1 MIKYLR
7 QIILFLVGF
16 CAYITIEVCFRGYS
30 YLLMGIVGGI
40 ILLLIDQINERIS
53 WNIDLIV
60 YGVIGSAIATL
71 FEFVIGETCKF
82 LNMAPMWDYSN
93 LPFNFDGVIC
103 LPFSLLWIILSIIGV
118 FIADAINY
126 YVFEELPIPY
136 YKIFGK
142 TVIQYRKKHCKL

>member
-40 ILLLIDQINERIS
+40 ILLLIDRINERIS

-60 YGVIGSAIATL
+60 YGIIGSAIATL
-71 FEFVIGETCKF
+71 FEFFIGEALKI
-82 LNMAPMWDYSN
+82 LHMSPMWDYSN

-118 FIADAINY
+118 LIADAINY

-142 TVIQYRKKHCKL
+142 TVIQYKKKHCKL